1 MTANGDT
8 SCRLA
13 SFTDKTGQLKAERVI
28 PTLCT
33 RPHIVPIQC
42 AVHLLDWDTKKS
54 INKVVYMTCAL
65 YSKSSLFRL
74 KLKSGSDDLS
84 LLFTAHQ

>member
-42 AVHLLDWDTKKS
+42 AVHFFDWDTKK
-54 INKVVYMTCAL
+54 KHQQ
-65 YSKSSLFRL
+65 SSLY
-74 KLKSGSDDLS
+74 DLCS
-84 LLFTAHQ
+84 IFQVFPI